1 MSGAKKSVDEIWKE
15 LNAPKKPTQRAGV
28 AGLAVGLGGLPGI
41 TSIVRTLPSASSMSS
56 TAPAA
61 AASSSSKPET
71 DNAASVS
78 GPHLAAAVPSG
89 DAAAYLAT
97 LQRTINCLADPDRGL
112 RRSAASTLQDKLFK
126 GDAATPAATPSQLRA
141 LLAEPPAPL
150 LRPLVAMMG
159 DSVERCRAVALT
171 VLLDGGKA
179 IVDAAVKD
187 KVAEPAAVDS
197 AAAAG
202 GSGGSGGAVA
212 GGVEALAAL
221 LPDVVPEMA
230 RRFGALPV
238 QEPAEEVRLQIIQ
251 LAALLLEAAPAAA
264 LTRFA
269 PDLEAVLCR
278 GLEDGFPDIKKA
290 ACSCIES
297 ACRRLPF
304 SEALEPAAERLL
316 VSLAPNLQHQH
327 SRVRLAA
334 IQALDAL
341 VGAGTPM
348 SLVEGSVVPALRP
361 VGHDRAQQVREAA
374 FAALARWMGYND
386 HSGGGAAAPA
396 IDAGSSASAAPPAT
410 PQQAQAQR
418 DARAYVPSL
427 LPLLLIGVSDPQ
439 PGTAELA
446 LRLVE
451 GVGSAWAAAE
461 DAATAAAAAT
471 AAGTDAATAAA
482 EDVGAELRAAAD
494 ELALRVA
501 ACSLGAPYGGRPG
514 DGARRM
520 VRALL
525 AEQLPPLV
533 KGLSEWTA
541 GLRVAAAR
549 GLHTTLVLAED
560 GAAAHLKHLLPALC
574 SAIADEEV
582 DVASHV
588 MACVHVVGAHVS
600 AEDWLPRML
609 DTLSASTA
617 AAAAAAAS
625 GITPIADAPTSA
637 SSGTATAA
645 AAAGP
650 GSSTGGSMSISQRT
664 QTLVVL
670 SGLLHAAGR
679 ARRRLPPTLL
689 ARLAATLAEEPM
701 LAAAAEHGA
710 VRQQLLAATVNTL
723 SWAGVAAGAAD
734 VALPLHVVLLQL
746 YGSELG
752 AAAAAA
758 RAAPV
763 PFVGGQRGSGAA
775 AAAAAAAAVAASPAA
790 VAAVGAMGTLAAAC
804 RSDAGSAGGGT
815 DVDAASARAA
825 STSGAAELVD
835 LHKGW
840 ILSALLDGPA
850 ATAAAANADGS
861 ACGGSAQ
868 LPGWRARPGDATWM
882 CVLRA
887 ALHTASPAALSGLAP
902 ALVTALGPLVGDKDR
917 PASLRLSLLE
927 LVDGLL
933 EDPERGPAMSSG
945 AGQALITD
953 VLMPP
958 LVWHAGKTAA
968 AVRYAAVTALATLLG
983 RRLPDPRH
991 VLLALEPPGSVAALP
1006 AAAQAGAGAGAVA
1019 VPQGLLPLLTA
1030 SLDEDWYTDLRL
1042 AACYV
1047 AEQLLE
1053 VAGPSLSDASRR
1065 ALYPE
1070 LHKRLDDAHNSVRVA
1085 ACGALR
1091 AFVRAAGASYC
1102 DTNSGYLVAGVII
1115 HMDDSDPAV
1124 QEAACAVLLEAAAV
1138 KPGVTGA
1145 EVRKVRDRFRAKHY
1159 CDRVLAACGGD
1170 K

>member
-1 MSGAKKSVDEIWKE
+1 MSGTKKSVDEIWKE
-15 LNAPKKPTQRAGV
+15 LNAPKKPTQRTGV
-28 AGLAVGLGGLPGI
+28 AGFAVGLGGLPGI
-41 TSIVRTLPSASSMSS
+41 TSTVRTLPSASSMP
-56 TAPAA
+56 TAAQA
-61 AASSSSKPET
+61 AASSSAAAAR
-71 DNAASVS
+71 DAASVS
-78 GPHLAAAVPSG
+78 GPHLAAAAPTA
-89 DAAAYLAT
+89 DAVAYLAT

-112 RRSAASTLQDKLFK
+112 RRTAAATLQDKLFK
-126 GDAATPAATPSQLRA
+126 GDVATPAATPTQLRA

-159 DSVERCRAVALT
+159 DSVERCRTVALA
-171 VLLDGGKA
+171 VLLSGGRA
-179 IVDAAVKD
+179 IAEADAKD
-187 KVAEPAAVDS
+187 Q
-197 AAAAG
+197 AAAATSAG
-202 GSGGSGGAVA
+202 GGAGGDGSGMGAGAGGA
-212 GGVEALAAL
+212 EALAAL

-238 QEPAEEVRLQIIQ
+238 QEPAEEVRLQIMQ
-251 LAALLLEAAPAAA
+251 LAALLLDAAPPAA

-269 PDLEAVLCR
+269 PELGAVLCR

-290 ACSCIES
+290 ACCCIES

-304 SEALEPAAERLL
+304 GEALEPAAERLL
-316 VSLAPNLQHQH
+316 GSLAPNLQHQH

-348 SLVEGSVVPALRP
+348 SLVEEAVVPALRP
-361 VGHDRAQQVREAA
+361 VGHDRSQQVREAA
-374 FAALARWMGYND
+374 FLALARWMG
-386 HSGGGAAAPA
+386 HSAAGTGTGATAAATAATAAAGGSGPAEATATAAAAP
-396 IDAGSSASAAPPAT
+396 PP
-410 PQQAQAQR
+410 R
-418 DARAYVPSL
+418 CDARAYVPSL

-446 LRLVE
+446 LGLVE

-461 DAATAAAAAT
+461 DAQAAAS
-471 AAGTDAATAAA
+471 AAA
-482 EDVGAELRAAAD
+482 EAEGDGAEVSAAAD

-525 AEQLPPLV
+525 GEQLPPLV

-582 DVASHV
+582 DVAAHV

-609 DTLSASTA
+609 DTLSASPSA
-617 AAAAAAAS
+617 SAAAS
-625 GITPIADAPTSA
+625 AAAGITPVADAA
-637 SSGTATAA
+637 S
-645 AAAGP
+645 AAGAA
-650 GSSTGGSMSISQRT
+650 STGPATGGMSTSQRT

-679 ARRRLPPTLL
+679 ARRRLPPPLL
-689 ARLAATLAEEPM
+689 ARLAAALAAEPM

-710 VRQQLLAATVNTL
+710 VRQQLLGAAVNAL
-723 SWAGVAAGAAD
+723 SWAGAAAGAAE

-752 AAAAAA
+752 AAAAAV
-758 RAAPV
+758 RAAPA

-790 VAAVGAMGTLAAAC
+790 AAALGAMDTLAAAC
-804 RSDAGSAGGGT
+804 RGQAGAASSAGTDAEAGADAGAG
-815 DVDAASARAA
+815 ASSGAA

-835 LHKGW
+835 RHRAW
-840 ILSALLDGPA
+840 ILSALLDDP
-850 ATAAAANADGS
+850 AAAAAIDGS
-861 ACGGSAQ
+861 PNGQ

-887 ALHTASPAALSGLAP
+887 ALHTASPAAVAGLAP
-902 ALVTALGPLVGDKDR
+902 ALVAAVGPLVGDKDR
-917 PASLRLSLLE
+917 PASLRLALLE

-933 EDPERGPAMSSG
+933 EDPERGPALASG
-945 AGQALITD
+945 AGLALITD
-953 VLMPP
+953 ALMPP

-983 RRLPDPRH
+983 RRLPDPQH
-991 VLLALEPPGSVAALP
+991 LLLALEPPGSVAALP
-1006 AAAQAGAGAGAVA
+1006 PAAQAGAAAAAGVAGVAGAA
-1019 VPQGLLPLLTA
+1019 AAPQGLLPLLTA

-1053 VAGPSLSDASRR
+1053 VAGPALSDASRR

-1070 LHKRLDDAHNSVRVA
+1070 LHKRLDDAHNAVRVA

-1091 AFVRAAGASYC
+1091 AFVRAAGPAYC

-1124 QEAACAVLLEAAAV
+1124 QEAACAVLLEAAAA

-1145 EVRKVRDRFRAKHY
+1145 EVRKVRDRFRSKHY
-1159 CDRVLAACGGD
+1159 CDRVLAACSD